1 MSIPSYRPG
10 HRRSFLS
17 AVLVMAL
24 GGIGSACGVKGPLYL
39 PEEAEETEEEKK
51 KDEEKT
57 SRRDSANPA
66 STLS

>member
-1 MSIPSYRPG
+1 MSIPSYRPR

-17 AVLVMAL
+17 AVLVMAMS
-24 GGIGSACGVKGPLYL
+24 GIGSACGVKGPLYL
-39 PEEAEETEEEKK
+39 PEETEEEKK

-66 STLS
+66 STLG